1 MGFSPNFIAQFSRRH
16 SVVLGMTRSGKT
28 FFTGRILEEL
38 QAMRTHTIFVDPKH
52 DDGYAHLGEIC
63 HSAIEVY
70 EALLRKKNA
79 IVFRPPATAE
89 ERVAELDRMVELVF
103 QLSRTDGFKRMR
115 RVIAIDE
122 IQLFVKKGG
131 SKAVEMIWTVG
142 AGLGILGM
150 ALTQRI
156 QLLNETI
163 WSQSDN
169 KVIFKI
175 EDRHD
180 YLKSRNL
187 EHYVEKTDFFLDP
200 MNKYFFYYTQGGGH
214 WHTSEPVPKRKQTG
228 ELNLSRW

>member
-1 MGFSPNFIAQFSRRH
+1 M
-16 SVVLGMTRSGKT
+16 
-28 FFTGRILEEL
+28 
-38 QAMRTHTIFVDPKH
+38 DPKH
-52 DDGYAHLGEIC
+52 DDGYSHLGEIC
-63 HSAIEVY
+63 YSAIDVY

-79 IVFRPPATAE
+79 IIFRPPATAE
-89 ERVAELDRMVELVF
+89 ERVDELDRMIEMVF
-103 QLSRTDGFKRMR
+103 QLSRTDGFKRIR

-156 QLLNETI
+156 QLLNETV

-175 EDRHD
+175 EDRPD
-180 YLKSRNL
+180 YLRSRNL
-187 EHYVEKTDFFLDP
+187 EHYVDKVDFFKDP
-200 MNKYFFYYTQGGGH
+200 MNKYFFYYTQGGGN
-214 WHTSEPVPKRKQTG
+214 WHTSEPVPKRRQSSD
-228 ELNLSRW
+228 LDLSRW